1 MPEESK
7 KTENKVEMDKG
18 LQRGLGLKA
27 PQYTFAVCVLLPIV
41 AVYVTIRI
49 IPVFGTLFLSFH
61 RWDLV
66 NPTKPFIGFKN
77 YIKLFHDRLFVIA
90 IKNTCVLAFLSLV
103 ITLGISFGLAL
114 ILNRKEMRGGPIYEG
129 VYFLPFI
136 ISWVPLSV
144 MWKWIYDPGYGIL
157 NYAIS
162 FIGIPPQGWLVN
174 PDLALYSIVILVVWR
189 NLGLY
194 IVLFSVGLK
203 NIPSEYHDA
212 AVLDGAGGISLFRYI
227 ILPLLKPIVLYIV
240 VMSTIINF
248 SIFAPV
254 FVMTIGSQAAP
265 GNAVRVLV
273 YDMYEN
279 GFRFLKMGYAG
290 AESAVLLVIV
300 LLLTLI
306 EFASIR
312 SKM

>member
-1 MPEESK
+1 M
-7 KTENKVEMDKG
+7 NQG
-18 LQRGLGLKA
+18 LHGGFKLRA
-27 PQYTFAVCVLLPIV
+27 PQYFFAVCVLLPIV
-41 AVYVTIRI
+41 AVYLTVRI
-49 IPVFGTLFLSFH
+49 IPVFGTLFLGFH

-66 NPTKPFIGFKN
+66 DPAKPFIGFKN
-77 YIKLFHDRLFVIA
+77 YIKLFHDRLFIIA
-90 IKNTCVLAFLSLV
+90 IKNTCMLAFLSLV
-103 ITLGISFGLAL
+103 ITLGTSLGLAL
-114 ILNRKEMRGGPIYEG
+114 ILNRKEMRGGSVYES

-144 MWKWIYDPGYGIL
+144 IWKWMYDPGYGIL

-162 FIGIPPQGWLVN
+162 FIGIPAQGWLVN
-174 PDLALYSIVILVVWR
+174 PDLALYSIVLLVVWR
-189 NLGLY
+189 NLGLD

-212 AVLDGAGGISLFRYI
+212 AIIDGAGGISLFRYI
-227 ILPLLKPIVLYIV
+227 TLPLLKPIVLYVV

-248 SIFAPV
+248 AIFAPV

-279 GFRFLKMGYAG
+279 GFRFLKMGYAA
-290 AESAVLLVIV
+290 AESAMLLVIV
-300 LLLTLI
+300 LFLTLI
-306 EFASIR
+306 EFATIR
-312 SKM
+312 SEV

>member
-1 MPEESK
+1 MDQELHRGSK
-7 KTENKVEMDKG
+7 
-18 LQRGLGLKA
+18 LRA
-27 PQYTFAVCVLLPIV
+27 PQHIFAVYVLLPIV
-41 AVYVTIRI
+41 AVYVATRI
-49 IPVFGTLFLSFH
+49 IPIFGTLFLGFH

-66 NPTKPFIGFKN
+66 DPAKPFIGFKN
-77 YIKLFHDRLFVIA
+77 YIKLFHDRLFIIA
-90 IKNTCVLAFLSLV
+90 IKNTCMLAFLSLV
-103 ITLGISFGLAL
+103 ITLGTSLGLAL
-114 ILNRKEMRGGPIYEG
+114 ILNRKEMRGGSVYEG

-144 MWKWIYDPGYGIL
+144 IWKWMYDPGYGIL

-162 FIGIPPQGWLVN
+162 FIGIPAQGWLVN
-174 PDLALYSIVILVVWR
+174 PDLALYSIVLLVIWR
-189 NLGLY
+189 SLGLD

-212 AVLDGAGGISLFRYI
+212 AIIDGAGGISLFRYI
-227 ILPLLKPIVLYIV
+227 TLPLLKPIVLYVV

-248 SIFAPV
+248 AIFAPV

-279 GFRFLKMGYAG
+279 GFRFLKMGYAA
-290 AESAVLLVIV
+290 AESTILLIIV
-300 LLLTLI
+300 LFLTLI
-306 EFASIR
+306 EFATIR
-312 SKM
+312 PEV